1 MCVCVCVCVCVIKLF
16 SYVESDEINW
26 ELELDFVQGGS
37 LEYGV
42 PCNLQLHCFT
52 IKHIVNLKYIQ
63 LV

>member
-1 MCVCVCVCVCVIKLF
+1 MCVIKLF
-16 SYVESDEINW
+16 SYVESDDINW

-42 PCNLQLHCFT
+42 PCNLKLHCFT